1 MKPNWDRELD
11 VTGLDC
17 PMPILRTKRELVR
30 LATGEVLLVR
40 ATDPHSVVDFL
51 AFTEKTAH
59 RMVEHWDDDGVYHFL
74 VEKGD
79 A

>member
-1 MKPNWDRELD
+1 MSDHFDRELD
-11 VTGLDC
+11 VKGLNC

-30 LATGEVLLVR
+30 LDAGQVLRVA
-40 ATDPHSVVDFL
+40 ATDPHSVIDFL

-59 RMVEHWDDDGVYHFL
+59 RMVRHWEEDGVYYFL
-74 VEKGD
+74 VEKG

>member
-1 MKPNWDRELD
+1 MSDHFDHELD
-11 VTGLDC
+11 VTGLNC

-30 LATGEVLLVR
+30 LEAGQVLRVA
-40 ATDPHSVVDFL
+40 ATDPHAVIDFL

-59 RMVEHWDDDGVYHFL
+59 RMVRHWEADGVYYFL
-74 VEKGD
+74 VEKG

>member
-1 MKPNWDRELD
+1 MSEHFDHELD
-11 VTGLDC
+11 VTGLNC

-30 LATGEVLLVR
+30 LDVGQVLRVA
-40 ATDPHSVVDFL
+40 ATDPHAVIDFL

-59 RMVEHWDDDGVYHFL
+59 RMVRHWEADGVYYFL
-74 VEKGD
+74 VEKG

>member
-1 MKPNWDRELD
+1 MSDHFDQELD
-11 VTGLDC
+11 VTGLNC

-30 LATGEVLLVR
+30 LEVGQVLRVA
-40 ATDPHSVVDFL
+40 ATDPHSVIDFL

-59 RMVEHWDDDGVYHFL
+59 RMVRHWEEDGVYYFL
-74 VEKGD
+74 VEKG